1 VISEDVTTITHQIMP
16 PYLESVDNSSQLKIV
31 GRIIDL
37 MRSKCSWSIGND
49 SAFLHKDTAET
60 RA

>member
-1 VISEDVTTITHQIMP
+1 MISEDITTITHQIMC

-37 MRSKCSWSIGND
+37 MRSKCP
-49 SAFLHKDTAET
+49 
-60 RA
+60 